1 MTTVAFQRN
10 APVQIAK
17 GGPLG
22 LYFAWG
28 AFAKVDGEPFVDAHG
43 DIIPEDDLVAGAVG
57 LAKSNTLKLEH
68 SGGARGEVPLVMP
81 LTTDIKAALGIESPN
96 SGLVV
101 GFRPDVELAKAIDAG
116 EIVEM
121 SIAGRAL
128 AELAK
133 AEIAKGADGAPV
145 AKVEHKRTLRQLE
158 IDEISLVKRAAH
170 GAGTRIAIAKRA
182 DVAKAGMKCPDCG
195 AAMAEDATTCPDCK
209 LAVKPVAKRAPA
221 MTAPTN
227 GHQHLI
233 WDVEE
238 ADGGTSYEVMPG
250 SEYGHSHP
258 FVRLADGSISIGEAA
273 GHTHTVS
280 TEEATMADDIN
291 KQLLAAQ
298 ADVSKAEQRTA
309 AVLALPVEQFAYA
322 KRLVGGELAAYLAK
336 SATERA
342 EAAKPVHVA
351 KSGEVFYASDDA
363 RLVSM
368 AKAHDAMAE
377 QVELAKAAAATAEIA
392 KAAAALPNVKG
403 ADLIAKAIHGAPL
416 TTDERKSALADLAA
430 VNASIALITQPI
442 GKGGAPASNDA
453 ESQLEALAKSI
464 QAGVPGMSFAKA
476 FDEALATEK
485 GAALYAQAEA
495 AKRA

>member
-81 LTTDIKAALGIESPN
+81 LTTDIKAALGIEPPN

-116 EIVEM
+116 EIIEM

-133 AEIAKGADGAPV
+133 AELAKGADGAPI
-145 AKVEHKRTLRQLE
+145 AKAEHKRTLRQLE

-182 DVAKAGMKCPDCG
+182 DASP
-195 AAMAEDATTCPDCK
+195 AE
-209 LAVKPVAKRAPA
+209 VAKRAPA
-221 MTAPTN
+221 MTDPTN

-250 SEYGHSHP
+250 AEYGHSHP
-258 FVRLADGSISIGEAA
+258 FVRRADGSISIGEAA

-280 TEEATMADDIN
+280 TTEEATMADDIN

-309 AVLALPVEQFAYA
+309 AVLALPVEQFAFA

-351 KSGEVFYASDDA
+351 KSGEVFYASDDP

-377 QVELAKAAAATAEIA
+377 QVEVAKAAAATAEIA

-403 ADLIAKAIHGAPL
+403 ADLIAKAIHGAAL
-416 TTDERKSALADLAA
+416 TADERKSALADLAA
-430 VNASIALITQPI
+430 VNATVAVITQPI
-442 GKGGAPASNDA
+442 GKGGAPGPNDA

-485 GAALYAQAEA
+485 GSALYAQAEA

>member
-116 EIVEM
+116 EIIEM

-133 AEIAKGADGAPV
+133 AELAKGADGAPI
-145 AKVEHKRTLRQLE
+145 AKAEHKRTLRQLE

-182 DVAKAGMKCPDCG
+182 DASP
-195 AAMAEDATTCPDCK
+195 AE
-209 LAVKPVAKRAPA
+209 VAKRAPA
-221 MTAPTN
+221 MTDPTN

-250 SEYGHSHP
+250 AEYGHSHP
-258 FVRLADGSISIGEAA
+258 FVRRADGSISIGEAA

-280 TEEATMADDIN
+280 TTEEATMADDIN

-309 AVLALPVEQFAYA
+309 AVLALPVEQFAFA

-351 KSGEVFYASDDA
+351 KSGEVFYASDDP

-377 QVELAKAAAATAEIA
+377 QVEVAKAAAATAEIA

-403 ADLIAKAIHGAPL
+403 ADLIAKAIHGAAL
-416 TTDERKSALADLAA
+416 TADERKSALADLAA
-430 VNASIALITQPI
+430 VNATVAVITQPI
-442 GKGGAPASNDA
+442 GKGGAPGPNDA

-485 GAALYAQAEA
+485 GSALYAQAEA

>member
-116 EIVEM
+116 EIIEM

-133 AEIAKGADGAPV
+133 AELAKGADGAPI
-145 AKVEHKRTLRQLE
+145 AKAEHKRTLRQLE

-182 DVAKAGMKCPDCG
+182 DASP
-195 AAMAEDATTCPDCK
+195 AE
-209 LAVKPVAKRAPA
+209 VAKRAPA
-221 MTAPTN
+221 MTDPTN

-250 SEYGHSHP
+250 AEYGHSHP
-258 FVRLADGSISIGEAA
+258 FVRRADGSISIGEAA

-280 TEEATMADDIN
+280 TTEEATMADDIN

-309 AVLALPVEQFAYA
+309 AVLALPVEQFAFA

-351 KSGEVFYASDDA
+351 KSGEVFYATDDA

-377 QVELAKAAAATAEIA
+377 QVELAKAATATAEIA

-403 ADLIAKAIHGAPL
+403 ADLIAKAIHGAAL
-416 TTDERKSALADLAA
+416 TADERKSALADLAA
-430 VNASIALITQPI
+430 VNATVAVITQPI
-442 GKGGAPASNDA
+442 GKGGAPGPNDA

-485 GAALYAQAEA
+485 GSALYAQAEA

>member
-1 MTTVAFQRN
+1 MT
-10 APVQIAK
+10 
-17 GGPLG
+17 
-22 LYFAWG
+22 
-28 AFAKVDGEPFVDAHG
+28 D
-43 DIIPEDDLVAGAVG
+43 
-57 LAKSNTLKLEH
+57 
-68 SGGARGEVPLVMP
+68 
-81 LTTDIKAALGIESPN
+81 
-96 SGLVV
+96 
-101 GFRPDVELAKAIDAG
+101 
-116 EIVEM
+116 
-121 SIAGRAL
+121 
-128 AELAK
+128 
-133 AEIAKGADGAPV
+133 
-145 AKVEHKRTLRQLE
+145 
-158 IDEISLVKRAAH
+158 
-170 GAGTRIAIAKRA
+170 
-182 DVAKAGMKCPDCG
+182 
-195 AAMAEDATTCPDCK
+195 
-209 LAVKPVAKRAPA
+209 
-221 MTAPTN
+221 PTN

-250 SEYGHSHP
+250 AEYGHSHP
-258 FVRLADGSISIGEAA
+258 FVRRADGSISIGEAA

-280 TEEATMADDIN
+280 TTEEATMADDIN

-309 AVLALPVEQFAYA
+309 AVLALPVEQFAFA

-351 KSGEVFYASDDA
+351 KSGEVFYASDDP

-377 QVELAKAAAATAEIA
+377 QVEVAKAAAATAEIA

-403 ADLIAKAIHGAPL
+403 ADLIAKAIHGAAL
-416 TTDERKSALADLAA
+416 TADERKSALADLAA
-430 VNASIALITQPI
+430 VNATVAVITQPI
-442 GKGGAPASNDA
+442 GKGGAPGPNDA

-485 GAALYAQAEA
+485 GSALYAQAEA

>member
-116 EIVEM
+116 EIIEM

-133 AEIAKGADGAPV
+133 AELAKGADGAPI
-145 AKVEHKRTLRQLE
+145 AKAEHKRTLRQLE

-182 DVAKAGMKCPDCG
+182 DASP
-195 AAMAEDATTCPDCK
+195 AE
-209 LAVKPVAKRAPA
+209 VAKRAPA
-221 MTAPTN
+221 MTDPTN

-250 SEYGHSHP
+250 AEYGHSHP
-258 FVRLADGSISIGEAA
+258 FVRRADGSISIGEAA

-280 TEEATMADDIN
+280 TTEEATMADDIN

-309 AVLALPVEQFAYA
+309 AVLALPVEQFAFA

-351 KSGEVFYASDDA
+351 KSGEVFYATDDA

-377 QVELAKAAAATAEIA
+377 QVEVAKAAAATAEIA

-403 ADLIAKAIHGAPL
+403 ADLIAKAIHGAAL
-416 TTDERKSALADLAA
+416 TADERKSALADLAA
-430 VNASIALITQPI
+430 VNATVAVITQPI
-442 GKGGAPASNDA
+442 GKGGAPGPNDA

-476 FDEALATEK
+476 FDEALAT
-485 GAALYAQAEA
+485 
-495 AKRA
+495 

>member
-116 EIVEM
+116 EIIEM

-133 AEIAKGADGAPV
+133 AELAKGADGAPI
-145 AKVEHKRTLRQLE
+145 AKAEHKRTLRQLE

-182 DVAKAGMKCPDCG
+182 DASP
-195 AAMAEDATTCPDCK
+195 AE
-209 LAVKPVAKRAPA
+209 VAKRAPA
-221 MTAPTN
+221 MTDPTN

-250 SEYGHSHP
+250 AEYGHSHP
-258 FVRLADGSISIGEAA
+258 FVRRADGSISIGEAA

-280 TEEATMADDIN
+280 TTEEATMADDIN

-309 AVLALPVEQFAYA
+309 AVLALPVEQFAFA

-351 KSGEVFYASDDA
+351 KSGEVFYSSDDA

-403 ADLIAKAIHGAPL
+403 ADLIAKAIHGAAL
-416 TTDERKSALADLAA
+416 TADERKSALADLAA
-430 VNASIALITQPI
+430 VNATVAVITQPI
-442 GKGGAPASNDA
+442 GKGGAPGPNDA

-485 GAALYAQAEA
+485 GSALYAQAEA

>member
-116 EIVEM
+116 EIIEM

-133 AEIAKGADGAPV
+133 AELAKGADGAPI
-145 AKVEHKRTLRQLE
+145 AKAEHKRTLRQLE

-182 DVAKAGMKCPDCG
+182 DASP
-195 AAMAEDATTCPDCK
+195 AE
-209 LAVKPVAKRAPA
+209 VAKRAPA
-221 MTAPTN
+221 MTDPTN

-250 SEYGHSHP
+250 AEYGHSHP
-258 FVRLADGSISIGEAA
+258 FVRRADGSISIGEAA

-280 TEEATMADDIN
+280 TTEEATMADDIN

-309 AVLALPVEQFAYA
+309 AVLALPVEQFAFA

-342 EAAKPVHVA
+342 ELAKPVHVA
-351 KSGEVFYASDDA
+351 KSGEVFYATDDA

-377 QVELAKAAAATAEIA
+377 QVELAKAATATAEIA

-403 ADLIAKAIHGAPL
+403 ADLIAKAIHGGAL
-416 TTDERKSALADLAA
+416 TADERKSALADLAA

-442 GKGGAPASNDA
+442 GKGGAPGPSSA
-453 ESQLEALAKSI
+453 LEAFDAGLAT
-464 QAGVPGMSFAKA
+464 FAKA
-476 FDEALATEK
+476 AGKAPDAIADEFMSTPE
-485 GAALYAQAEA
+485 GQRLYAAYEAERGIA
-495 AKRA
+495 RA

>member
-1 MTTVAFQRN
+1 MTTVSIAKR
-10 APVQIAK
+10 ADAHIAK
-17 GGPLG
+17 GKLG
-22 LYFAWG
+22 VYFAWG
-28 AFAKVDGEPFVDAHG
+28 AFSKRDGQTFTDSHG
-43 DIIPEDDLVAGAVG
+43 DQIPDDEMIAGALS
-57 LAKSNTLKLEH
+57 LAKSAQLGHEH
-68 SGGARGEVPLVMP
+68 DGTITGSVPLVMP
-81 LTTDIKAALGIESPN
+81 MTEDVQAALELTSPHA
-96 SGLVV
+96 GLVV
-101 GFRPDVELAKAIDAG
+101 GFTPTAEVAKSIDESLAAG
-116 EIVEM
+116 EPWQM
-121 SIAGRAL
+121 SIEGLAL
-128 AELAK
+128 AE
-133 AEIAKGADGAPV
+133 PV
-145 AKVEHKRTLRQLE
+145 AKSAAPGDVAKAEHKRTLRNLTINK
-158 IDEISLVKRAAH
+158 IDLVRAAAH
-170 GAGTRIAIAKRA
+170 GAGTAIAIAKRA
-182 DVAKAGMKCPDCG
+182 DASP
-195 AAMAEDATTCPDCK
+195 AE
-209 LAVKPVAKRAPA
+209 VVKRAPA
-221 MTAPTN
+221 MTAPTA

-298 ADVSKAEQRTA
+298 ADVTKAEQRTA

-377 QVELAKAAAATAEIA
+377 QVELAKAATATAEIA

-403 ADLIAKAIHGAPL
+403 ADLIAKAIHGGAL
-416 TTDERKSALADLAA
+416 TADERKSALADLAA

-442 GKGGAPASNDA
+442 GKGGAPGPSSA
-453 ESQLEALAKSI
+453 LEAYDAGLAAFAKSAGKSPDAVADDFLETPEGSRLYDAYAAE
-464 QAGVPGMSFAKA
+464 QAA
-476 FDEALATEK
+476 
-485 GAALYAQAEA
+485 
-495 AKRA
+495 RR

>member
-116 EIVEM
+116 EIIEM

-133 AEIAKGADGAPV
+133 AELAKGADGAPI
-145 AKVEHKRTLRQLE
+145 AKAEHKRTLRQLE

-182 DVAKAGMKCPDCG
+182 DASP
-195 AAMAEDATTCPDCK
+195 AE
-209 LAVKPVAKRAPA
+209 VAKRAPA
-221 MTAPTN
+221 MTDPTPR
-227 GHQHLI
+227 H
-233 WDVEE
+233 
-238 ADGGTSYEVMPG
+238 ACTRP
-250 SEYGHSHP
+250 
-258 FVRLADGSISIGEAA
+258 
-273 GHTHTVS
+273 
-280 TEEATMADDIN
+280 
-291 KQLLAAQ
+291 
-298 ADVSKAEQRTA
+298 
-309 AVLALPVEQFAYA
+309 
-322 KRLVGGELAAYLAK
+322 
-336 SATERA
+336 
-342 EAAKPVHVA
+342 
-351 KSGEVFYASDDA
+351 
-363 RLVSM
+363 
-368 AKAHDAMAE
+368 
-377 QVELAKAAAATAEIA
+377 
-392 KAAAALPNVKG
+392 
-403 ADLIAKAIHGAPL
+403 AI
-416 TTDERKSALADLAA
+416 
-430 VNASIALITQPI
+430 
-442 GKGGAPASNDA
+442 PA
-453 ESQLEALAKSI
+453 
-464 QAGVPGMSFAKA
+464 
-476 FDEALATEK
+476 
-485 GAALYAQAEA
+485 
-495 AKRA
+495 